1 MEVYIVEYFT
11 VFYQALLS
19 IIALFVLTKLMGYKQ
34 MSQLSMFD
42 YVNGITIGSIAA
54 EMATDLEG
62 NYLKPLLAMIVYA
75 VFVILLAKAAQRFIP
90 LRRIVN
96 GKAIMLYQNGSIYN
110 ENLKKAKMD
119 VDEFLVQCRVNGY
132 FDLSQ
137 IEAAI
142 LEPNGQI
149 SILPV
154 SAERPATP
162 KDLGIEPPQEE
173 IFANV
178 IVDGHILEQNLKHAG
193 KDRNW
198 LNQQLEGQNIKKIED
213 VFLAVCDKQGNFH
226 VFPKVNHLVD
236 KDMLG

>member
-1 MEVYIVEYFT
+1 MEYFT
-11 VFYQALLS
+11 VFYQSLLS

-110 ENLKKAKMD
+110 EYLKKAKMD

-149 SILPV
+149 SFLPV

-162 KDLGIEPPQEE
+162 KDLGIAPPQEE

-178 IVDGHILEQNLKHAG
+178 IVDGHILEHNLKHAG

-198 LNQQLEGQNIKKIED
+198 LNQQLEGQNVKKLED

-236 KDMLG
+236 KDILG

>member
-1 MEVYIVEYFT
+1 MEYFT
-11 VFYQALLS
+11 IFYQALLS

-75 VFVILLAKAAQRFIP
+75 VFVILLAKVAQRFIP

-119 VDEFLVQCRVNGY
+119 VDEFLVECRVNGY

-149 SILPV
+149 SFLPV

-162 KDLGIEPPQEE
+162 RDLGIEPPQEE

-198 LNQQLEGQNIKKIED
+198 LNQQLEGQNVKKLED

-226 VFPKVNHLVD
+226 VFPRVNHLVD
-236 KDMLG
+236 KDILG

>member
-1 MEVYIVEYFT
+1 MEYFT
-11 VFYQALLS
+11 VFYQSLFS
-19 IIALFVLTKLMGYKQ
+19 IIALFILTKFMGYKQ
-34 MSQLSMFD
+34 MSQLTMFD

-62 NYLKPLLAMIVYA
+62 NYLKPLLAMVVYA
-75 VFVILLAKAAQRFIP
+75 VFVILLSKAAQRFIP
-90 LRRIVN
+90 LRRFVN
-96 GKAIMLYQNGSIYN
+96 GKAITLYQNGSIYN

-119 VDEFLVQCRVNGY
+119 VDEFLVECRVNGY
-132 FDLSQ
+132 FDLAQ
-137 IEAAI
+137 IKTAI
-142 LEPNGQI
+142 LEPNGKI
-149 SILPV
+149 SFLPV

-162 KDLGIEPPQEE
+162 KDLGIEPSQEE

-178 IVDGHILEQNLKHAG
+178 IVDGHILEHNLKHAG

-198 LNQQLEGQNIKKIED
+198 LDQQLEGQNIKKLSD

-226 VFPKVNHLVD
+226 VFPKINQVVD

>member
-1 MEVYIVEYFT
+1 MEFLTII
-11 VFYQALLS
+11 YQS
-19 IIALFVLTKLMGYKQ
+19 IFSLVALFILTKLMGYKQ
-34 MSQLSMFD
+34 VSQLSMFD

-62 NYLKPLLAMIVYA
+62 DYLKPLLAMVIYA
-75 VFVILLAKAAQRFIP
+75 LAAILLAQTAQRFIP
-90 LRRIVN
+90 LRRIIN
-96 GKAIMLYQNGSIYN
+96 GKAIMLFQNGSIYN

-119 VDEFLVQCRVNGY
+119 VDEFLMECRVNGY
-132 FDLSQ
+132 FDLAQ

-149 SILPV
+149 SFLPV

-162 KDLGIEPPQEE
+162 KDLGIEPAQEE

-178 IVDGHILEQNLKHAG
+178 IVDGHIMEQNLKHAG

-198 LNQQLEGQNIKKIED
+198 LDQQLEGQNIKKLED

-226 VFPKVNHLVD
+226 VFPKINHLVD

>member
-1 MEVYIVEYFT
+1 MEYFT

-149 SILPV
+149 SFLPV

-198 LNQQLEGQNIKKIED
+198 LNQQLEGQNIKKLED

>member
-1 MEVYIVEYFT
+1 MEYFT
-11 VFYQALLS
+11 VFYQSLFS
-19 IIALFVLTKLMGYKQ
+19 IIALFILTKFMGYKQ
-34 MSQLSMFD
+34 MSQLTMFD

-62 NYLKPLLAMIVYA
+62 NYLKPLLAMVVYA
-75 VFVILLAKAAQRFIP
+75 VFVILLSKAAQRFIP
-90 LRRIVN
+90 LRRFVN
-96 GKAIMLYQNGSIYN
+96 GKAITLYQNGSIYN

-119 VDEFLVQCRVNGY
+119 VDEFLVECRVNGY
-132 FDLSQ
+132 FDLAQ
-137 IEAAI
+137 IKTAI
-142 LEPNGQI
+142 LEPNGKI
-149 SILPV
+149 SFLPV

-162 KDLGIEPPQEE
+162 KDLGIEPSQEE

-178 IVDGHILEQNLKHAG
+178 IVDGHILEHNLKHAG

-198 LNQQLEGQNIKKIED
+198 LDQQLEGQNIKKLSD

-226 VFPKVNHLVD
+226 VFPKINHVVD

>member
-1 MEVYIVEYFT
+1 MEYFT
-11 VFYQALLS
+11 VFYQSLLS

-149 SILPV
+149 SFLPV

-162 KDLGIEPPQEE
+162 KDLGIAPPQEE

-178 IVDGHILEQNLKHAG
+178 IVDGHILEHNLKHAG

-198 LNQQLEGQNIKKIED
+198 LNQQLEGQNVKKLED

-236 KDMLG
+236 KDILG